1 MDVPQF
7 IAGRFRIERE
17 IGTGGMGTVYRATH
31 LGLERPVAVKIIK
44 QEFAGDRD
52 VADRFLREA
61 RTMAKLRH
69 PHAAMIFDAGNLPD
83 GRHFIIMEFVEGTT
97 LSEALTR
104 DSRFSAERAVKIAV
118 QICDVLEEAHQL
130 GIIHRDLKPSNIML
144 NERGVCVLDFGVAKV
159 LVTPDSTATHAT
171 TGSGQIVGTP
181 RYMSPEQ
188 CLGQRVGARSDLYSL
203 GVVLYEMLAG
213 RPPFIDALPSAVLV
227 KQATAPAPPLPQMR
241 PDIPKALAIVVH
253 SLLAKRTE
261 DRPRTAAAARI
272 LLEKSLVRREREL
285 PEVAPFASTMAVVA
299 ERSSLMFRLA
309 APLATVIFFGALLFV
324 WGGNGETASQPAPEN
339 AMTTESSAPVDSSPS
354 QLPSAGMFSTAALS
368 KALTF
373 ASEASAPAHLDS
385 NRLDRIAAMI
395 SKNGVRELQVL
406 NTAAG
411 ATLVGIGNDAT
422 TGSANFIV
430 IERKGS
436 AFKVLA
442 RGQLDNKNFR
452 RGSWKAEK
460 LDADGDDFDEVLF
473 TGIRRSGRT
482 SHHRFV
488 LYVPRERQAYVL
500 EIENSGRIGTPLK
513 TVWSKNLL
521 ASKSADYRRVLKS
534 RAKTAVARLRTR

>member
-1 MDVPQF
+1 
-7 IAGRFRIERE
+7 
-17 IGTGGMGTVYRATH
+17 
-31 LGLERPVAVKIIK
+31 
-44 QEFAGDRD
+44 
-52 VADRFLREA
+52 
-61 RTMAKLRH
+61 
-69 PHAAMIFDAGNLPD
+69 
-83 GRHFIIMEFVEGTT
+83 
-97 LSEALTR
+97 
-104 DSRFSAERAVKIAV
+104 
-118 QICDVLEEAHQL
+118 
-130 GIIHRDLKPSNIML
+130 
-144 NERGVCVLDFGVAKV
+144 
-159 LVTPDSTATHAT
+159 
-171 TGSGQIVGTP
+171 
-181 RYMSPEQ
+181 
-188 CLGQRVGARSDLYSL
+188 
-203 GVVLYEMLAG
+203 
-213 RPPFIDALPSAVLV
+213 
-227 KQATAPAPPLPQMR
+227 
-241 PDIPKALAIVVH
+241 
-253 SLLAKRTE
+253 
-261 DRPRTAAAARI
+261 
-272 LLEKSLVRREREL
+272 
-285 PEVAPFASTMAVVA
+285 
-299 ERSSLMFRLA
+299 
-309 APLATVIFFGALLFV
+309 
-324 WGGNGETASQPAPEN
+324 
-339 AMTTESSAPVDSSPS
+339 
-354 QLPSAGMFSTAALS
+354 MFSTAALS

-373 ASEASAPAHLDS
+373 ASEASAPAPLDS

-534 RAKTAVARLRTR
+534 RAKTSVARLRTR

>member
-97 LSEALTR
+97 LSEALIR

-159 LVTPDSTATHAT
+159 LVTPDSTASHAS

-227 KQATAPAPPLPQMR
+227 KQATAPAPPLPQLR

-253 SLLAKRTE
+253 SLLAKRPE
-261 DRPRTAAAARI
+261 DRPRTAAAARV
-272 LLEKSLVRREREL
+272 LLEKSLIRREREL

-299 ERSSLMFRLA
+299 QRSSLMFRLA
-309 APLATVIFFGALLFV
+309 APLATVIFFGGLLFV
-324 WGGNGETASQPAPEN
+324 WGGNGETASQPTPEN
-339 AMTTESSAPVDSSPS
+339 PTTTESYAPADSSPA
-354 QLPSAGMFSTAALS
+354 QLPSARMSSTAVLS

-373 ASEASAPAHLDS
+373 ASEASSPASLDPS
-385 NRLDRIAAMI
+385 RLERIAATI

-406 NTAAG
+406 NTVSG
-411 ATLVGIGNDAT
+411 TTLVGIGNDAN

-436 AFKVLA
+436 AYKVLA

-452 RGSWKAEK
+452 RGLWKAEK

-482 SHHRFV
+482 SQHRFV